1 MINQNIIL
9 EVKKLNLAIGKYLF
23 ETHSRKNI
31 KIPPSPLQTEILSI
45 LLQSK
50 KALYIKDIQK
60 RLLISKAAVAEAIDK
75 MERKGYI
82 KKEPCKS
89 DLRKIEIKLLDEGKT
104 TYIALN
110 KNIKKVNE
118 VLLENISQKEMEDFL
133 GIIHK
138 IEKNIRK
145 KENNDKVI

>member
-1 MINQNIIL
+1 M
-9 EVKKLNLAIGKYLF
+9 
-23 ETHSRKNI
+23 
-31 KIPPSPLQTEILSI
+31 
-45 LLQSK
+45 
-50 KALYIKDIQK
+50 
-60 RLLISKAAVAEAIDK
+60 LISKAAVAEAIDK

-89 DLRKIEIKLLDEGKT
+89 DLRKIEIKLLDEGKK

-110 KNIKKVNE
+110 NNIKKVNE

>member
-1 MINQNIIL
+1 M
-9 EVKKLNLAIGKYLF
+9 
-23 ETHSRKNI
+23 
-31 KIPPSPLQTEILSI
+31 
-45 LLQSK
+45 
-50 KALYIKDIQK
+50 
-60 RLLISKAAVAEAIDK
+60 
-75 MERKGYI
+75 
-82 KKEPCKS
+82 
-89 DLRKIEIKLLDEGKT
+89 LDEGKK

-110 KNIKKVNE
+110 NNIKKVNE